1 MSNKFLYILS
11 ASLVVYFVLDY
22 LLKNMMLYI
31 MGGVIGGSIT
41 EAFKAVGIKAGIG
54 LIGLIWIGLLVG
66 IVILYYKTTNNT
78 IKYIL
83 VAVIGA
89 LLYVVDLLVGSI
101 GENYMSDSEEI
112 NRIAFVGNFVLGVTI
127 LLKSILLSVII
138 YTGIVKN

>member
-1 MSNKFLYILS
+1 MSNRFIAILS
-11 ASLVVYFVLDY
+11 ISLVVYFVLDY
-22 LLKNMMLYI
+22 LLKSMMLYV
-31 MGGVIGGSIT
+31 MGGVIGGSIS
-41 EAFKAVGIKAGIG
+41 EAFKVVGIKAGIG
-54 LIGLIWIGLLVG
+54 LIALIWLGLLIGV
-66 IVILYYKTTNNT
+66 IILYYKTTSNV

-112 NRIAFVGNFVLGVTI
+112 NRIALVGNLVLATTI

-138 YTGIVKN
+138 YTGIVKD